1 MDGPKGKNAAMNT
14 VFGALLV
21 IFSIY
26 VIVSSFGMKYFR
38 SFIDGAGFFPLII
51 GCVLLGLGGVLVF
64 IGLNA
69 GGFAQLKDVCRGSFL
84 LAFIKDERTL
94 RVLIL
99 LALIAVYVFILLGN
113 IPFVW
118 ATSIY
123 LFCTFLYLKAYKKT
137 WIIPGWVLAL
147 FTATA
152 TSFVVFY
159 AFKIGLGLTLP

>member
-1 MDGPKGKNAAMNT
+1 MDGRKSKNAAMNT

-21 IFSIY
+21 LFSIY
-26 VIVSSFGMKYFR
+26 VIISSFGMKYFR

-51 GCVLLGLGGVLVF
+51 GCVLLGLGGTLTF

-69 GGFAQLKDVCRGSFL
+69 GGIAQLKEVCKGSFL
-84 LAFIKDERTL
+84 RAFVKDERTL
-94 RVLIL
+94 RVVIL
-99 LALIAVYVFILLGN
+99 LALITVYVFVLLGN

-123 LFCTFLYLKAYKKT
+123 LFSTFVYLKAYKKA
-137 WIIPGWVLAL
+137 WILPGWVLAL
-147 FTATA
+147 ITAVA